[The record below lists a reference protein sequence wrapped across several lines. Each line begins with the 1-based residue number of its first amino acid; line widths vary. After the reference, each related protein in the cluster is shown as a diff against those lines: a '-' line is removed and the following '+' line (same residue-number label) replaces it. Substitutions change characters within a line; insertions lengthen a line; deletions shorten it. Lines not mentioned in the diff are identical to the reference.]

1 MKIILKFLLILLI
14 TWPLSV
20 ASQEPSP
27 SQRESNRQEQTQAS
41 EIKKK
46 PHYDQS
52 RTNDTPPV
60 VKVIQSSREN
70 RRPEKQSAQ
79 KQEESFNDKLIAWG
93 TVALAVITAFL
104 ALFTFRLWK
113 STGRLVISAE
123 ETAKRQLRAFIFG
136 KGFNHGPNIWDGKIK
151 EYVFSVTWENVGLTP
166 GVDVCNWFQFKTLPV
181 NDEQDIIFAPSIER
195 RSTVMGPRATA
206 QTSYLTIP
214 LETMMKCWRKEIT
227 IFIWS
232 RVEYRDIF
240 DQTTIHHHE
249 QCASID
255 FIHDP
260 SAIPPEGHPPYIQFT
275 IYGPQNST
283 G

>member
-1 MKIILKFLLILLI
+1 MKTILKFLLVLLI

-27 SQRESNRQEQTQAS
+27 SQRGSNRQEQNQAS

-46 PHYDQS
+46 PHYDQNG
-52 RTNDTPPV
+52 TNGTPPV

-70 RRPEKQSAQ
+70 GRPEKQST
-79 KQEESFNDKLIAWG
+79 QEQEKSFNDKLIAWG

-166 GVDVCNWFQFKTLPV
+166 GVDVCNWFNIQTGPADGK
-181 NDEQDIIFAPSIER
+181 ERIIFSTSGER
-195 RSTVMGPRATA
+195 RPAVMGPRATA
-206 QTSYLTIP
+206 QTSYLTVP
-214 LETMMKCWRKEIT
+214 LDTMMKCWRKEIA
-227 IFIWS
+227 ILIWS

-240 DQTTIHHHE
+240 DSTILHHHE

-260 SAIPPEGHPPYIQFT
+260 STIPPEGHPPYIQFT
-275 IYGPQNST
+275 IHGPQNST